1 MTYAE
6 VEAFLTIIKS
16 GTLSKAAEELFISQP
31 ALSRRIKSL
40 EAELGCTLLW
50 RKPGIRNCIPTEAGK
65 NFIELANRWV
75 VLNKDIRD
83 LHKKTA
89 RLPLRL
95 SSLDSIGTYL
105 FPPIFKDYLQ
115 ENDDVQLFVEELN
128 LYPAYEKLEQG
139 ALDIAFTIDCHF
151 SEKISSLPAFQE
163 TMELIASPEYDLPE
177 SIHLKDLRRADEIYI
192 PWSPEYEKW
201 RQRWSQFQTPPYI
214 TIQKM
219 TYLEYF
225 IQNEKSWAIVPA
237 SVAVSLK
244 NRFSLHTSQ
253 LEEQPPK
260 RIINYLTIS
269 NNKSELIESF
279 LQCLQEHL
287 KNSDI
292 PGIELLL

>member
-50 RKPGIRNCIPTEAGK
+50 ENQGSETVSPTEAGK

-75 VLNKDIRD
+75 VLNKDIQD

-201 RQRWSQFQTPPYI
+201 RQRWSQFQTPP
-214 TIQKM
+214 
-219 TYLEYF
+219 
-225 IQNEKSWAIVPA
+225 
-237 SVAVSLK
+237 
-244 NRFSLHTSQ
+244 TS
-253 LEEQPPK
+253 PS
-260 RIINYLTIS
+260 RR
-269 NNKSELIESF
+269 
-279 LQCLQEHL
+279 
-287 KNSDI
+287 
-292 PGIELLL
+292 